1 MFRTSLWKDAGVRG
15 ILQFA
20 RTRPRPNGTR
30 RAREIYQTMLFS
42 LDTLFPRRAL
52 FQKDRR
58 LLHLFLGR
66 LLGSTGFSIVIPF
79 LGLYLHGE
87 RHVPMTVV
95 GSVFFVGALAGSLG
109 QVAGGE
115 LTDRW
120 GRKIVLV
127 GSQLLRSVAFVGLGI
142 AVTIHAPIVWFFV
155 LTSLSAIAGRAF
167 EPPSG
172 AMIADIATGP
182 MRAEYYAVL
191 RIGGNL
197 GWALGPAI
205 GGFLAALSYP
215 TLFLIAAGV
224 LLTAGVFM
232 AFKVEETRPH
242 RVERSLSLQEFGFGE
257 LGHAL
262 RDAVFVRYCLISL
275 VLFTVMAQL
284 ISTLSVYAV
293 QWAGISKIQLGWLY
307 ALNGLMVVF
316 LQHPVVR
323 ALQPYRLTTALV
335 AGSILYAVGY
345 ALMGAGH
352 GFLLLATAMFVV
364 TAGEIVS
371 TPASMNLVANF
382 STVER
387 RGRYMG
393 VYGLF
398 NSFGWSTGPLLGGVL
413 LDLAAGRSMLLW
425 GPIGAV
431 ALLAAAGYADLRR
444 RLDRSADRDTE
455 TAAPETVTA

>member
-1 MFRTSLWKDAGVRG
+1 
-15 ILQFA
+15 
-20 RTRPRPNGTR
+20 
-30 RAREIYQTMLFS
+30 MLPF
-42 LDTLFPRRAL
+42 LDSVFPRRAL

-66 LLGSTGFSIVIPF
+66 VLGSTGFSIVIPF

-109 QVAGGE
+109 QVVGGE

-127 GSQLLRSVAFVGLGI
+127 GSQLFRSVAFVGLGI
-142 AVTIHAPIVWFFV
+142 AVMIHAPIAWFFV

-172 AMIADIATGP
+172 AMIADIAVGP

-197 GWALGPAI
+197 GWAVGPAI

-224 LLTAGVFM
+224 LFAAGTFM
-232 AFKVEETRPH
+232 AFKVEETLPH
-242 RVERSLSLQEFGFGE
+242 RVTRSLTVTPLAPFGLHEMGK
-257 LGHAL
+257 AL
-262 RDAVFVRYCLISL
+262 RHGVFVRYCVISL

-293 QWAGISKIQLGWLY
+293 QYAGITKVQLGALY
-307 ALNGLMVVF
+307 TLNGLMVVF
-316 LQHPVVR
+316 LQLPVVR
-323 ALQPYRLTTALV
+323 ALQRYRLTTALV

-345 ALMGAGH
+345 TMMGVGH
-352 GFLLLATAMFVV
+352 HFLLLATAMFVV
-364 TAGEIVS
+364 TAGEIVT

-382 STVER
+382 STVEL

-398 NSFGWSTGPLLGGVL
+398 NSFGWSTGPLLGGIL

-444 RLDRSADRDTE
+444 RLDRSVDRDTE
-455 TAAPETVTA
+455 TAVTETVPA

>member
-1 MFRTSLWKDAGVRG
+1 
-15 ILQFA
+15 
-20 RTRPRPNGTR
+20 
-30 RAREIYQTMLFS
+30 MLS
-42 LDTLFPRRAL
+42 WLDNVFPRRAL
-52 FQKDRR
+52 FQEDRR

-66 LLGSTGFSIVIPF
+66 VLGSTGFSIVIPF

-87 RHVPMTVV
+87 RQVPMTVV

-109 QVAGGE
+109 QVVGGE

-142 AVTIHAPIVWFFV
+142 AVMIHAPIAWFFV

-172 AMIADIATGP
+172 AMIADIAVGAA
-182 MRAEYYAVL
+182 RAEYYAVL

-224 LLTAGVFM
+224 LFTAGLFM
-232 AFKVEETRPH
+232 AFKVKETLPH
-242 RVERSLSLQEFGFGE
+242 RAARSLEAQESTTALPASPGTALLARFGFGE
-257 LGHAL
+257 LGQAL
-262 RDAVFVRYCLISL
+262 RDVVFVRYCLISL

-316 LQHPVVR
+316 LQLPVVR
-323 ALQPYRLTTALV
+323 WLQPYRLTTALV
-335 AGSILYAVGY
+335 AGSILYAAGY
-345 ALMGAGH
+345 SMMGLGS
-352 GFLLLATAMFVV
+352 GFLLLATSMFVV
-364 TAGEIVS
+364 TTGEIVT

-382 STVER
+382 STVEL

-398 NSFGWSTGPLLGGVL
+398 NSFGWSSGPLLGGVL
-413 LDLAAGRSMLLW
+413 LDVAARRSMLLW
-425 GPIGAV
+425 GPIGAL
-431 ALLAAAGYADLRR
+431 ALLAAAGYADLRH
-444 RLDRSADRDTE
+444 RLDRSVDRDTE
-455 TAAPETVTA
+455 TAVTESVPA

>member
-1 MFRTSLWKDAGVRG
+1 
-15 ILQFA
+15 
-20 RTRPRPNGTR
+20 
-30 RAREIYQTMLFS
+30 MLS
-42 LDTLFPRRAL
+42 WLDSVFPRRAL

-66 LLGSTGFSIVIPF
+66 VLGSTGFSIVIPF

-87 RHVPMTVV
+87 RHVAMSVV

-109 QVAGGE
+109 QVVGGE

-120 GRKIVLV
+120 GRKVVLV
-127 GSQLLRSVAFVGLGI
+127 GSQLIRSGAFVGLGI
-142 AVTIHAPIVWFFV
+142 AVMVHAPIVWFFV
-155 LTSLSAIAGRAF
+155 LTSWSAIAGRAF

-172 AMIADIATGP
+172 AMIADIALGAR
-182 MRAEYYAVL
+182 RAEYYAVL

-197 GWALGPAI
+197 GWAIGPAI

-215 TLFLIAAGV
+215 SLFLIAAGV
-224 LLTAGVFM
+224 LFLAGVFM
-232 AFKVEETRPH
+232 AFTVEETRPH
-242 RVERSLSLQEFGFGE
+242 RVARSLEIQEATTALPSSTGTAPLARLGLEE
-257 LGHAL
+257 LGQAL
-262 RDAVFVRYCLISL
+262 RDAVFVRYCVISL

-293 QWAGISKIQLGWLY
+293 QWAGISKVQLGALY
-307 ALNGLMVVF
+307 TLNGLMVVF
-316 LQHPVVR
+316 LQLPVVR
-323 ALQPYRLTTALV
+323 WLQPYRLTTALV

-345 ALMGAGH
+345 SMMGLGSGLA
-352 GFLLLATAMFVV
+352 FLAMAMFVV
-364 TAGEIVS
+364 TMGEIVT

-382 STVER
+382 SSVEL

-398 NSFGWSTGPLLGGVL
+398 NSFGWSAGPLLGGVL
-413 LDLAAGRSMLLW
+413 IDVAAKRPMALW

-431 ALLAAAGYADLRR
+431 AFLAAAGYADLRR
-444 RLDRSADRDTE
+444 RLDSSVDRDTE
-455 TAAPETVTA
+455 TLATETVPA

>member
-1 MFRTSLWKDAGVRG
+1 
-15 ILQFA
+15 
-20 RTRPRPNGTR
+20 
-30 RAREIYQTMLFS
+30 
-42 LDTLFPRRAL
+42 
-52 FQKDRR
+52 
-58 LLHLFLGR
+58 
-66 LLGSTGFSIVIPF
+66 
-79 LGLYLHGE
+79 
-87 RHVPMTVV
+87 
-95 GSVFFVGALAGSLG
+95 
-109 QVAGGE
+109 
-115 LTDRW
+115 
-120 GRKIVLV
+120 
-127 GSQLLRSVAFVGLGI
+127 
-142 AVTIHAPIVWFFV
+142 
-155 LTSLSAIAGRAF
+155 
-167 EPPSG
+167 
-172 AMIADIATGP
+172 
-182 MRAEYYAVL
+182 
-191 RIGGNL
+191 
-197 GWALGPAI
+197 
-205 GGFLAALSYP
+205 P

-232 AFKVEETRPH
+232 AFKVEETLPH
-242 RVERSLSLQEFGFGE
+242 RVARSLSLQEFGFGE

-293 QWAGISKIQLGWLY
+293 QWAGITKIQLGWLY

-316 LQHPVVR
+316 LQLPVVR
-323 ALQPYRLTTALV
+323 ALQPYRLTTALI

-352 GFLLLATAMFVV
+352 GFLLLAAAMFVV
-364 TAGEIVS
+364 TAGEIVT

-398 NSFGWSTGPLLGGVL
+398 NSFGWSTGPLLGGIL
-413 LDLAAGRSMLLW
+413 LDLAGGRSMLLW

-444 RLDRSADRDTE
+444 RLDRSVDRDTE
-455 TAAPETVTA
+455 TAAPETVPA

>member
-1 MFRTSLWKDAGVRG
+1 
-15 ILQFA
+15 
-20 RTRPRPNGTR
+20 
-30 RAREIYQTMLFS
+30 MLPF
-42 LDTLFPRRAL
+42 LDSVFPRRAL

-87 RHVPMTVV
+87 RHVAMTVV

-109 QVAGGE
+109 QVVGGE

-127 GSQLLRSVAFVGLGI
+127 GSQLFRSVAFVGLGI
-142 AVTIHAPIVWFFV
+142 AVMIHAPIAWFFV

-172 AMIADIATGP
+172 AMIADIAVGP

-197 GWALGPAI
+197 GWAIGPAI

-224 LLTAGVFM
+224 LFAAGTFM

-242 RVERSLSLQEFGFGE
+242 RVTRSLTVPEATTALPSSSGVAPLAPFGLHEMGK
-257 LGHAL
+257 AL
-262 RDAVFVRYCLISL
+262 RHGVFVRYCVISL

-293 QWAGISKIQLGWLY
+293 QYAGITKVQLGALY
-307 ALNGLMVVF
+307 TLNGLMVVF
-316 LQHPVVR
+316 VQLPVVR
-323 ALQPYRLTTALV
+323 ALQRYRLTTALV

-345 ALMGAGH
+345 AMMGVGH
-352 GFLLLATAMFVV
+352 HFLLLATAMFVV
-364 TAGEIVS
+364 TAGEIVT

-382 STVER
+382 STVEL

-425 GPIGAV
+425 GPIGAL

-444 RLDRSADRDTE
+444 RLDRSVDRDTE
-455 TAAPETVTA
+455 TAVTETVPA

>member
-1 MFRTSLWKDAGVRG
+1 
-15 ILQFA
+15 
-20 RTRPRPNGTR
+20 
-30 RAREIYQTMLFS
+30 MLFS

-87 RHVPMTVV
+87 RRVPMTVV

-109 QVAGGE
+109 QVVGGE

-142 AVTIHAPIVWFFV
+142 AVTIHAPIAWFFA

-242 RVERSLSLQEFGFGE
+242 RVARSLSLQEFGFGE

-293 QWAGISKIQLGWLY
+293 QWAGVSKIQLGWLY

-316 LQHPVVR
+316 LQLPVVR
-323 ALQPYRLTTALV
+323 WLQPYRLTTALV
-335 AGSILYAVGY
+335 AGSILYAIGY

-352 GFLLLATAMFVV
+352 GFPLLAAAMFVV
-364 TAGEIVS
+364 TAGEIVT

-398 NSFGWSTGPLLGGVL
+398 NSFGWSTGPLLGGIL

-444 RLDRSADRDTE
+444 RLDRSVDRDTE
-455 TAAPETVTA
+455 TAAPETVPA